1 MLLGDAQG
9 DGELTVRE
17 PLFQLLDRQ
26 LGQILGPGGRPA
38 APIVVVIRLRSR
50 SSSSSSSSAIGALLL
65 GDRRGR
71 CRSATLRRPSAPSV
85 VAVVFVASVSL
96 RPSGAR
102 GARGL
107 LRGRAGAGAGAASGA
122 LGSGRPAAP
131 SVVAALAVG
140 ALASI
145 GGVADLLLLPS
156 SSVLSAR
163 STIANRNLVAACR
176 PSTSGIGTVDRSIV
190 ATFRHSL
197 GTCSNFGVVNFS
209 TSNLVAVF
217 RPSLG
222 AGSSCGVTV

>member
-9 DGELTVRE
+9 DGELPVRE
-17 PLFQLLDRQ
+17 PFFQLLDRQ
-26 LGQILGPGGRPA
+26 LGQIFGPGGRPA

-50 SSSSSSSSAIGALLL
+50 SSSSSSAIGAILL
-65 GDRRGR
+65 GDRRGCR
-71 CRSATLRRPSAPSV
+71 RSATLRRPSAPSI

-102 GARGL
+102 GTQFVF
-107 LRGRAGAGAGAASGA
+107 RGRAGAGAGAATGA

-140 ALASI
+140 ALASV
-145 GGVADLLLLPS
+145 GGVADHLLLPS

-163 STIANRNLVAACR
+163 STIASRNLVAACR

-197 GTCSNFGVVNFS
+197 GTCSNFGVVNLS
-209 TSNLVAVF
+209 TFNLVAAF